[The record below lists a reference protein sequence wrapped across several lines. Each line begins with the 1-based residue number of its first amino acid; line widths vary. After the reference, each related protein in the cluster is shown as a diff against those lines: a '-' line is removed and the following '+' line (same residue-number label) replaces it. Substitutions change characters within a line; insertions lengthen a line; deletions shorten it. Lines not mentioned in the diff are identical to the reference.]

1 MKQFIK
7 SLISSDIN
15 IANNKILSDLNKK
28 DNNKTNNNWI
38 FYIFTLLFPIK
49 LYKS

>member
-15 IANNKILSDLNKK
+15 IANNKIPSDSNKK
-28 DNNKTNNNWI
+28 DNNKTNNNVNNEFI
-38 FYIFTLLFPIK
+38 PSKILE
-49 LYKS
+49 

>member
-28 DNNKTNNNWI
+28 DNNKTNNNVNI
-38 FYIFTLLFPIK
+38 EFIPSKILE
-49 LYKS
+49 